1 MKKKI
6 DRRKFLKNV
15 AVGTGAA
22 IGLSLEDKA
31 LLGQSTKAD
40 VAKPDTKT
48 GKMPTGNIGGVN
60 ISRLIAGGNLIS
72 GYAHSR
78 DLIYVSPL
86 LKHYFTDEK
95 IMHTW
100 KLCEQ
105 QGVNTMIF
113 YGNDEHAIDVY
124 KKYRNEH
131 GGKIQ
136 WIAQVEPPEDDIK
149 GNIKRCVDA
158 GAVGAFLVG
167 NKADQWSVDNRVDK
181 TEKIIDTIKGFG
193 IIAGTAAHSL
203 NTVID
208 IDTAG
213 VELDFYMKTLHT
225 DNYWSKRRPDQNK
238 SVIDNY
244 EGDNYWS
251 MMPKETIETFREIKT
266 PWIAYKVLAA
276 GAIHPNEGFEYAFAN
291 GADFACV
298 GMFDFQVDEDVVIAR
313 KVVANNKT
321 RTRGWMA

>member
-1 MKKKI
+1 MKDI
-6 DRRKFLKNV
+6 DRRKFLQTV
-15 AVGTGAA
+15 AAGTGAV

-31 LLGQSTKAD
+31 LLAQSKDVKA
-40 VAKPDTKT
+40 VTPKA
-48 GKMPTGNIGGVN
+48 GKMATGNIGGLN

-86 LKHYFTDEK
+86 LRHYFTDEK

-105 QGVNTMIF
+105 QGINTMIF
-113 YGNDEHAIDVY
+113 FGNDDHAVDVY

-136 WIAQVEPPEDDIK
+136 WLAQIDPPED
-149 GNIKRCVDA
+149 NIKVLVKKCVDA

-167 NKADQWSVDNRVDK
+167 NKADYWSRENQADK
-181 TEKIIDTIKGFG
+181 TEKVIDAIKDQG
-193 IIAGTAAHSL
+193 IIAGAGAHSL

-213 VELDFYMKTLHT
+213 IELDFYMKTLHT
-225 DNYWSKRRPDQNK
+225 DNYWSKRRPDQHK

-244 EGDNYWS
+244 AEDNYWS
-251 MMPKETIETFREIKT
+251 MTPKETIETFKEIKT

-276 GAIHPNEGFEYAFAN
+276 GAIHPAEGFEYAFAN

-298 GMFDFQVDEDVVIAR
+298 GMFDFQVDEDARIAR
-313 KVVANNKT
+313 KIVANNKT
-321 RTRGWMA
+321 RTRSWMA